1 MGKKSVKANKSVYQ
15 LSREKAGLT
24 REAAAEAM
32 QYISEDR
39 IEKVES
45 GKLAAHPEEI
55 LTMSGCYRDPE
66 LPNYFC
72 SHECPIGRKYVP
84 EVRLQ
89 PISQITLEM
98 LAALNVLEEKRNRL
112 VEITVDGT
120 IHEDEAE
127 DFAMICEKMN
137 GLAQCARA
145 LQMWL
150 EKNEMSDRKK
160 KL

>member
-1 MGKKSVKANKSVYQ
+1 MGKRSVRANKSVYQ

-24 REAAAEAM
+24 RDAAAELM

-45 GKLAAHPEEI
+45 GKLAAHAEEI
-55 LTMSGCYRDPE
+55 LTMSACYRDPE
-66 LPNYFC
+66 LPNYYC

-84 EVRLQ
+84 EVHLR

-98 LAALNVLEEKRNRL
+98 LAALNALEDKKKRL

-120 IHEDEAE
+120 IHEDEKE
-127 DFAMICEKMN
+127 DFRVICEKMEQ
-137 GLAQCARA
+137 LAICARA

-150 EKNEMSDRKK
+150 EEKEGEADKE
-160 KL
+160 